1 MMERKLLKSTP
12 KNVDISDIDLT
23 PGPFCMSFN
32 FNLEPLKASIDKF
45 GVLNP
50 PYLIKSS
57 ENNFT
62 VVAGY
67 RRLLAIRELGWSN
80 IMCQILPDN
89 FPPLKALL
97 LNLNDNLIHRQLNNI
112 EKGMI
117 LQRLTRFIRMEEIL
131 TNFMSVL
138 GIPSSKQTVE
148 LFLGLEGLEQTIKV
162 SVAMERLSLRV
173 VGLMRS
179 IASDDRLKISDLFT
193 SLKWSF
199 SQQWETI
206 QWITEIASREGCSI
220 KKIIGEKDIIKVLH
234 NDRMSNPQKVKAIV
248 KILKAKRFPY
258 LLETE
263 KLFRKCISDLSL
275 PLGVKIIPPASF
287 EGIDYKLEIV
297 FTKGKE
303 LKEKLA
309 DLYNLSGLE
318 RVTEFWKDSEHR

>member
-23 PGPFCMSFN
+23 QGPFCMSFN

-57 ENNFT
+57 ENSFT
-62 VVAGY
+62 VVTGY
-67 RRLLAIRELGWSN
+67 RRLLAIKELGWSN
-80 IMCQILPDN
+80 IVCQILPDN

-117 LQRLTRFIRMEEIL
+117 LQRLSGFLRMEEIL

-138 GIPSSKQTVE
+138 GIPSNKQTLE
-148 LFLGLEGLEQTIKV
+148 LFLDLEGLEHIIKV

-179 IASDDRLKISDLFT
+179 IGSDDRLKINDLFT

-199 SQQWETI
+199 SQQWETT
-206 QWITEIASREGCSI
+206 QWILEIASREGCSI
-220 KKIIGEKDIIKVLH
+220 KEVIDERDIIKVLY
-234 NDRMSNPQKVKAIV
+234 NDRMSKPQKVKAIV
-248 KILKAKRFPY
+248 KILKTKRFPY
-258 LLETE
+258 LLKTE
-263 KLFRKCISDLSL
+263 KLFKKGISDISL
-275 PLGVKIIPPASF
+275 PLGVKIIPPTFF

-303 LKEKLA
+303 LKEKIS

-318 RVTEFWKDSEHR
+318 RVTDFWKDSEHR